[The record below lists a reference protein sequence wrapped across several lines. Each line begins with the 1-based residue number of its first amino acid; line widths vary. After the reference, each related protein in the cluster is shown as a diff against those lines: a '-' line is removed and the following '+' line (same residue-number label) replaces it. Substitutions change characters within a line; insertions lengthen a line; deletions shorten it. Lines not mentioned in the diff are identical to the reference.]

1 MSLMFLNGQILFS
14 NSMVAMDPAC
24 CCDVNP
30 CCGACPWLYN
40 YWFNLGKLKLTFT
53 SGPITGYSIL
63 AVTSTISP
71 NSCLEWIDDDN
82 TNIVDSCFM
91 SGGGPAVRFW
101 CESTGASNEPFKL
114 TIGLGNGGCE
124 ITNISDPPEFSEC
137 TDAVAPD
144 PYGTLTV
151 RWRFT
156 MGELFATGCDPCGG
170 LPQDIVIEIT
180 RYP

>member
-1 MSLMFLNGQILFS
+1 MFNGGTLLFADGLLAMSS
-14 NSMVAMDPAC
+14 AC
-24 CCDVNP
+24 CCTTQ
-30 CCGACPWLYN
+30 CCAVCPWLYD
-40 YWFNLGKLKLTFT
+40 YWFANGKLKVTFT
-53 SGPITGYSIL
+53 AGPITGYSIL

-82 TNIVDSCFM
+82 TNIVDPCFM
-91 SGGGPAVRFW
+91 AGGGPSVRFW
-101 CESTGASNEPFKL
+101 CESTGASLEPFKIE
-114 TIGLGNGGCE
+114 IGLGSGGCE
-124 ITNISDPPEFSEC
+124 ITNISDPPEFTEC

-156 MGELFATGCDPCGG
+156 MGDLFPGGCDPCGG

-180 RYP
+180 RFP